1 MTLCELQSEPTAGTF
16 VHGALRLMCWVGL
29 ALVACSC
36 RTAPIGKIPLP
47 PDEAALHSKA
57 DAEIARTAQ
66 KTANIPVEPVLNEG
80 LPIPLTNA
88 PEWSPPG
95 ISGPWPQDEYLE
107 DGGDRQVQVNLG
119 PEGEVRGL
127 ELEDTVAIYNSPG
140 GKTCIEPSNQVCLYA
155 PRFAA
160 VRKVTSVIE
169 NEQREQLT
177 AARLPLKASM
187 HQDDQLVTTAVQ
199 PIQPEGEIG
208 LKQLSV
214 ERVNEGVTPA
224 ISWQPIAGLEGGFAP
239 HENFRVMRQGLF
251 EESEKP
257 RLLESIDAAIAW
269 SHDKAVQVVIAG
281 QEAVSITTDQK
292 AQETFRVDVPDHPC
306 LRVIKTA
313 STKTARPG
321 DIVDFTI
328 RFDNMGDQAVSHM
341 VLIDNLTTRLEYVAG
356 SAQSSRPADFSTE
369 ENEGESLVLRWE
381 FNEPLPLGAGG
392 LVRFNC
398 RVR

>member
-1 MTLCELQSEPTAGTF
+1 M
-16 VHGALRLMCWVGL
+16 
-29 ALVACSC
+29 
-36 RTAPIGKIPLP
+36 
-47 PDEAALHSKA
+47 
-57 DAEIARTAQ
+57 
-66 KTANIPVEPVLNEG
+66 
-80 LPIPLTNA
+80 PIPLTNA

-95 ISGPWPQDEYLE
+95 IAGPWPQDEYLE
-107 DGGDRQVQVNLG
+107 DGGDREVQVNLG

-177 AARLPLKASM
+177 AARMPLKAST

-199 PIQPEGEIG
+199 PIQAEGEIG

-239 HENFRVMRQGLF
+239 HENLRIMRQGLF

-257 RLLESIDAAIAW
+257 RLLKSIDAAIAW

-356 SAQSSRPADFSTE
+356 KLPGQSSRPADFSTE

-392 LVRFNC
+392 LVRFHC
-398 RVR
+398 RVRVVKLFQHVAAAAAWVTSGRSRRRSTRRQATRRDSDSCRFDWVSARPHGCLPR